1 MGKKKTKVEKREV
14 AQEETLQAPNEE
26 QVEEGRAEAD
36 AVETPAASEEVVS
49 LDEWNALKEQLAA
62 SEAKAA
68 EYLEG
73 WQRSQAEFI
82 NYKKRQQ
89 QVQESRFLDM
99 KADLIG
105 ELLPLLD
112 DLELAL
118 ANRPKTEDETVK
130 KWGEGIEVIYR
141 KFVAALERQGVHRIE
156 ALGQP
161 FDPNLHE
168 AIGQMEGGE
177 YESGQV
183 AEVLRAG
190 YQIGERVIRPALVR
204 VAA

>member
-1 MGKKKTKVEKREV
+1 MSKKTK
-14 AQEETLQAPNEE
+14 AEE
-26 QVEEGRAEAD
+26 QETRQTEATSQEAFEDETASVDEAAAAAEA
-36 AVETPAASEEVVS
+36 EESPS
-49 LDEWNALKEQLAA
+49 LEAWNALKEQLAA

-68 EYLEG
+68 EYLDG

-99 KADLIG
+99 KADLIRD
-105 ELLPLLD
+105 LLPLLD

-118 ANRPKTEDETVK
+118 ANRPESEDEAVQ

-141 KFVAALERQGVHRIE
+141 KFLAALEKQGVSRIE

-168 AIGQMEGGE
+168 AIGQVESE
-177 YESGQV
+177 THESGQV

-190 YQIGERVIRPALVR
+190 YQIGDRVIRPALVR